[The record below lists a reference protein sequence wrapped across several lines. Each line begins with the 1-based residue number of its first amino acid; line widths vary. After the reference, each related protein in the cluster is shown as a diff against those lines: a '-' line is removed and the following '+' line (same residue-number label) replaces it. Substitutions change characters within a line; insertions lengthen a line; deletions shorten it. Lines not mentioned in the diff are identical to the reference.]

1 MLANEKLIELKGLV
15 QKYSREELIWTSGYL
30 AGIIE
35 NFQNQPASD
44 PEFKEDIKEAPPV
57 KPTIIYGTETGNSK
71 KLALQLQSL
80 LKKNKIQSKVYDT
93 FQYPVDKIEKEE
105 FLLII
110 MSTQGE
116 GEPPQNA
123 LKFFD
128 MLANSTVI
136 LSQTR
141 FAVFGLGD
149 SSYPLF
155 CKAAEEIELLL
166 ARLGAQP
173 AKELQKADVDYVPVA
188 EAWFAELLPLLKSS
202 GKIPAPENKLTKGGE
217 SSIKKNYLGTLKHKI
232 VLNDK
237 GSNKE
242 TYHIE
247 IVPQEE
253 VAYEPGDAVGIYPAN
268 NLSEVKE
275 IARLL
280 QAEERFEELLEKN
293 IRGLTRKSLT
303 RIPAFKGLEIEE
315 EKLDL
320 LDVLK
325 KYSPEGNLS
334 FDEILDH
341 LYAISPRL
349 YSVTSSSEA
358 HDGEVH
364 LAVTLDTFTVDNLPR
379 TGWCSQYLA
388 DYPKDEILPFYI
400 HKNRNFKLPAEDKDI
415 IMIGPGT
422 GIAPFRSF
430 LAHRDATGAEG
441 RNWLFFGEQHFVS
454 DFYFQTEIQEWL
466 SNGVLTRLDT
476 AFSRDQ
482 DEKIYVQDRLKEKS
496 RELYDWISGGAYL
509 YICGQKHPMSIEV
522 ENTLAAIIAEEGKM
536 SREEAHSILEALELE
551 GRFQKDVY

>member
-217 SSIKKNYLGTLKHKI
+217 
-232 VLNDK
+232 D
-237 GSNKE
+237 
-242 TYHIE
+242 
-247 IVPQEE
+247 
-253 VAYEPGDAVGIYPAN
+253 
-268 NLSEVKE
+268 
-275 IARLL
+275 
-280 QAEERFEELLEKN
+280 
-293 IRGLTRKSLT
+293 RKS
-303 RIPAFKGLEIEE
+303 
-315 EKLDL
+315 
-320 LDVLK
+320 V
-325 KYSPEGNLS
+325 
-334 FDEILDH
+334 
-341 LYAISPRL
+341 
-349 YSVTSSSEA
+349 V
-358 HDGEVH
+358 
-364 LAVTLDTFTVDNLPR
+364 
-379 TGWCSQYLA
+379 
-388 DYPKDEILPFYI
+388 
-400 HKNRNFKLPAEDKDI
+400 
-415 IMIGPGT
+415 
-422 GIAPFRSF
+422 
-430 LAHRDATGAEG
+430 
-441 RNWLFFGEQHFVS
+441 
-454 DFYFQTEIQEWL
+454 
-466 SNGVLTRLDT
+466 
-476 AFSRDQ
+476 
-482 DEKIYVQDRLKEKS
+482 
-496 RELYDWISGGAYL
+496 
-509 YICGQKHPMSIEV
+509 
-522 ENTLAAIIAEEGKM
+522 
-536 SREEAHSILEALELE
+536 
-551 GRFQKDVY
+551 